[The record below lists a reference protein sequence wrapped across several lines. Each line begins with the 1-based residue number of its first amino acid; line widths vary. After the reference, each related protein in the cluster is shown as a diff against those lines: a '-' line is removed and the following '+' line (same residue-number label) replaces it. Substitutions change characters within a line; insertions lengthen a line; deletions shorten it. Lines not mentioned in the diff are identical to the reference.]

1 MRAQEKNIKGF
12 NVLELIAV
20 VLIIGIIS
28 AAAYPK
34 FSGWKTQREIRD
46 AALKIKSLML
56 AINAQ
61 AQRGLYSFVQVY
73 VNITDTDVQVLH
85 TEASDVEAFFEG
97 GTNVFDGSFDR
108 ILSVKI
114 CSDISLIKLKV
125 ARLF

>member
-56 AINAQ
+56 DVPVKRSPVNLTKRKIAALNFQENSLWEDFQSLKAQ
-61 AQRGLYSFVQVY
+61 KVLYQ
-73 VNITDTDVQVLH
+73 I
-85 TEASDVEAFFEG
+85 
-97 GTNVFDGSFDR
+97 
-108 ILSVKI
+108 I
-114 CSDISLIKLKV
+114 
-125 ARLF
+125 